1 MYLLLDPAHA
11 GRVRPEVV
19 VEVDHAALLASAGVA
34 RVPGGQ
40 RRHDAGV
47 EAVLERVL
55 GHGKR
60 IEDRG
65 RIGFC
70 VSPLVW
76 IIDTA
81 S

>member
-19 VEVDHAALLASAGVA
+19 VEVDHAVLLADAA

-40 RRHDAGV
+40 RRDDAGV

-55 GHGKR
+55 GHGRKR
-60 IEDRG
+60 IE
-65 RIGFC
+65 
-70 VSPLVW
+70 VKN
-76 IIDTA
+76 
-81 S
+81 

>member
-1 MYLLLDPAHA
+1 M
-11 GRVRPEVV
+11 RPEVV
-19 VEVDHAALLASAGVA
+19 VEVDHAVLLADVA

-40 RRHDAGV
+40 GRHDAGV

-55 GHGKR
+55 GHGRKR

>member
-1 MYLLLDPAHA
+1 MYLVLDPAHA

-19 VEVDHAALLASAGVA
+19 VEVDDAVLLANVA